1 MNLIIF
7 VMMFYLMDLGDFNL
21 YIPMQYE
28 GGDDMGVLVNAKQ
41 FTEQGWNMTSDRL
54 GAPYTVQYYDFTAS
68 MMHNVGLFIMKIF
81 AVIIGNAAAAMNLTY
96 LSIYFMAGIISY
108 FVMRSMKI
116 NCWIN
121 ALTSSV
127 FALSPYMLYRNIGH
141 IVLTECYFVPLS
153 ILICLW
159 IYERDD
165 VLVPDRNF
173 FKRKINYV
181 VLFFT
186 FLIANN
192 GIAYYPFFTCFMACI
207 ANDLSDA
214 ELLKALYMSCK
225 DVFNRED
232 MKFISKLVLNKDALL
247 IDGKKLDEA
256 EFNLHWQK
264 VGYCDYRVV
273 IIHFIKGN
281 LGNFTSLSQLLPDGA
296 TEKIKSQI
304 EKKLL
309 TLFTNLNA
317 QLSK

>member
-1 MNLIIF
+1 MIECTVNGHKYQTAKL
-7 VMMFYLMDLGDFNL
+7 LTEDFLN
-21 YIPMQYE
+21 
-28 GGDDMGVLVNAKQ
+28 
-41 FTEQGWNMTSDRL
+41 L
-54 GAPYTVQYYDFTAS
+54 GA
-68 MMHNVGLFIMKIF
+68 
-81 AVIIGNAAAAMNLTY
+81 
-96 LSIYFMAGIISY
+96 
-108 FVMRSMKI
+108 
-116 NCWIN
+116 
-121 ALTSSV
+121 
-127 FALSPYMLYRNIGH
+127 MLEEK
-141 IVLTECYFVPLS
+141 VC
-153 ILICLW
+153 
-159 IYERDD
+159 
-165 VLVPDRNF
+165 
-173 FKRKINYV
+173 
-181 VLFFT
+181 
-186 FLIANN
+186 
-192 GIAYYPFFTCFMACI
+192 PFFTCFMACI

-214 ELLKALYMSCK
+214 ELLKALYISCK

>member
-1 MNLIIF
+1 MIECTVNGHKYQTAKL
-7 VMMFYLMDLGDFNL
+7 LTEDFLN
-21 YIPMQYE
+21 
-28 GGDDMGVLVNAKQ
+28 
-41 FTEQGWNMTSDRL
+41 L
-54 GAPYTVQYYDFTAS
+54 GA
-68 MMHNVGLFIMKIF
+68 MLEEK
-81 AVIIGNAAAAMNLTY
+81 
-96 LSIYFMAGIISY
+96 
-108 FVMRSMKI
+108 
-116 NCWIN
+116 
-121 ALTSSV
+121 V
-127 FALSPYMLYRNIGH
+127 F
-141 IVLTECYFVPLS
+141 
-153 ILICLW
+153 
-159 IYERDD
+159 
-165 VLVPDRNF
+165 
-173 FKRKINYV
+173 
-181 VLFFT
+181 
-186 FLIANN
+186 
-192 GIAYYPFFTCFMACI
+192 PFFTCFMACI

-256 EFNLHWQK
+256 DFNLHWQK

>member
-1 MNLIIF
+1 MIECTVNGHKYQTAKL
-7 VMMFYLMDLGDFNL
+7 LTEDFLN
-21 YIPMQYE
+21 
-28 GGDDMGVLVNAKQ
+28 
-41 FTEQGWNMTSDRL
+41 L
-54 GAPYTVQYYDFTAS
+54 GA
-68 MMHNVGLFIMKIF
+68 MLEEK
-81 AVIIGNAAAAMNLTY
+81 
-96 LSIYFMAGIISY
+96 
-108 FVMRSMKI
+108 
-116 NCWIN
+116 
-121 ALTSSV
+121 V
-127 FALSPYMLYRNIGH
+127 F
-141 IVLTECYFVPLS
+141 
-153 ILICLW
+153 
-159 IYERDD
+159 
-165 VLVPDRNF
+165 
-173 FKRKINYV
+173 
-181 VLFFT
+181 
-186 FLIANN
+186 
-192 GIAYYPFFTCFMACI
+192 PFFTCFMACI

-225 DVFNRED
+225 DVLNRED

>member
-1 MNLIIF
+1 MIECTVNGHKYQTAKL
-7 VMMFYLMDLGDFNL
+7 LTEDFLN
-21 YIPMQYE
+21 
-28 GGDDMGVLVNAKQ
+28 
-41 FTEQGWNMTSDRL
+41 L
-54 GAPYTVQYYDFTAS
+54 GA
-68 MMHNVGLFIMKIF
+68 MLEEK
-81 AVIIGNAAAAMNLTY
+81 
-96 LSIYFMAGIISY
+96 
-108 FVMRSMKI
+108 
-116 NCWIN
+116 
-121 ALTSSV
+121 V
-127 FALSPYMLYRNIGH
+127 F
-141 IVLTECYFVPLS
+141 
-153 ILICLW
+153 
-159 IYERDD
+159 
-165 VLVPDRNF
+165 
-173 FKRKINYV
+173 
-181 VLFFT
+181 
-186 FLIANN
+186 
-192 GIAYYPFFTCFMACI
+192 PFFTCFMACI

-281 LGNFTSLSQLLPDGA
+281 LGNFTILSQLLPDGA

>member
-1 MNLIIF
+1 MIECTVNGHKYQTAKL
-7 VMMFYLMDLGDFNL
+7 LTEDFLN
-21 YIPMQYE
+21 
-28 GGDDMGVLVNAKQ
+28 
-41 FTEQGWNMTSDRL
+41 L
-54 GAPYTVQYYDFTAS
+54 GA
-68 MMHNVGLFIMKIF
+68 MLEEK
-81 AVIIGNAAAAMNLTY
+81 
-96 LSIYFMAGIISY
+96 
-108 FVMRSMKI
+108 
-116 NCWIN
+116 
-121 ALTSSV
+121 V
-127 FALSPYMLYRNIGH
+127 F
-141 IVLTECYFVPLS
+141 
-153 ILICLW
+153 
-159 IYERDD
+159 
-165 VLVPDRNF
+165 
-173 FKRKINYV
+173 
-181 VLFFT
+181 
-186 FLIANN
+186 
-192 GIAYYPFFTCFMACI
+192 PFFTCFMACI

-232 MKFISKLVLNKDALL
+232 MKFISKLVLHKDALL

>member
-1 MNLIIF
+1 MIECTVNGHKYQTAKL
-7 VMMFYLMDLGDFNL
+7 LTEDFLN
-21 YIPMQYE
+21 
-28 GGDDMGVLVNAKQ
+28 
-41 FTEQGWNMTSDRL
+41 L
-54 GAPYTVQYYDFTAS
+54 GA
-68 MMHNVGLFIMKIF
+68 MLEEK
-81 AVIIGNAAAAMNLTY
+81 
-96 LSIYFMAGIISY
+96 
-108 FVMRSMKI
+108 
-116 NCWIN
+116 
-121 ALTSSV
+121 V
-127 FALSPYMLYRNIGH
+127 F
-141 IVLTECYFVPLS
+141 
-153 ILICLW
+153 
-159 IYERDD
+159 
-165 VLVPDRNF
+165 
-173 FKRKINYV
+173 
-181 VLFFT
+181 
-186 FLIANN
+186 
-192 GIAYYPFFTCFMACI
+192 PFFTCFMACI

-232 MKFISKLVLNKDALL
+232 RKVISKLVLNKDALL

>member
-1 MNLIIF
+1 MIECTVNGHKYQTAKL
-7 VMMFYLMDLGDFNL
+7 LTEDFLN
-21 YIPMQYE
+21 
-28 GGDDMGVLVNAKQ
+28 
-41 FTEQGWNMTSDRL
+41 L
-54 GAPYTVQYYDFTAS
+54 GA
-68 MMHNVGLFIMKIF
+68 MLEEK
-81 AVIIGNAAAAMNLTY
+81 
-96 LSIYFMAGIISY
+96 
-108 FVMRSMKI
+108 
-116 NCWIN
+116 
-121 ALTSSV
+121 V
-127 FALSPYMLYRNIGH
+127 F
-141 IVLTECYFVPLS
+141 
-153 ILICLW
+153 
-159 IYERDD
+159 
-165 VLVPDRNF
+165 
-173 FKRKINYV
+173 
-181 VLFFT
+181 
-186 FLIANN
+186 
-192 GIAYYPFFTCFMACI
+192 PFFTCVMACI

-214 ELLKALYMSCK
+214 ELLKALYISCK

>member
-1 MNLIIF
+1 MIECTVNGHKYQTAKL
-7 VMMFYLMDLGDFNL
+7 LTEDFLN
-21 YIPMQYE
+21 
-28 GGDDMGVLVNAKQ
+28 
-41 FTEQGWNMTSDRL
+41 L
-54 GAPYTVQYYDFTAS
+54 GA
-68 MMHNVGLFIMKIF
+68 MLEEK
-81 AVIIGNAAAAMNLTY
+81 
-96 LSIYFMAGIISY
+96 
-108 FVMRSMKI
+108 
-116 NCWIN
+116 
-121 ALTSSV
+121 V
-127 FALSPYMLYRNIGH
+127 F
-141 IVLTECYFVPLS
+141 
-153 ILICLW
+153 
-159 IYERDD
+159 
-165 VLVPDRNF
+165 
-173 FKRKINYV
+173 
-181 VLFFT
+181 
-186 FLIANN
+186 
-192 GIAYYPFFTCFMACI
+192 PFFTCFMACI

-264 VGYCDYRVV
+264 VGYCDDRVV

>member
-1 MNLIIF
+1 MIECTVNGHKYQTAKL
-7 VMMFYLMDLGDFNL
+7 LTEDFLN
-21 YIPMQYE
+21 
-28 GGDDMGVLVNAKQ
+28 
-41 FTEQGWNMTSDRL
+41 L
-54 GAPYTVQYYDFTAS
+54 GAMLED
-68 MMHNVGLFIMKIF
+68 K
-81 AVIIGNAAAAMNLTY
+81 
-96 LSIYFMAGIISY
+96 
-108 FVMRSMKI
+108 
-116 NCWIN
+116 
-121 ALTSSV
+121 V
-127 FALSPYMLYRNIGH
+127 F
-141 IVLTECYFVPLS
+141 
-153 ILICLW
+153 
-159 IYERDD
+159 
-165 VLVPDRNF
+165 
-173 FKRKINYV
+173 
-181 VLFFT
+181 
-186 FLIANN
+186 
-192 GIAYYPFFTCFMACI
+192 PFFTCFMACI

-317 QLSK
+317 QLTK

>member
-1 MNLIIF
+1 MIECTVNGHKYQTAKL
-7 VMMFYLMDLGDFNL
+7 LTEDFLN
-21 YIPMQYE
+21 
-28 GGDDMGVLVNAKQ
+28 
-41 FTEQGWNMTSDRL
+41 L
-54 GAPYTVQYYDFTAS
+54 GA
-68 MMHNVGLFIMKIF
+68 MLEEK
-81 AVIIGNAAAAMNLTY
+81 
-96 LSIYFMAGIISY
+96 
-108 FVMRSMKI
+108 
-116 NCWIN
+116 
-121 ALTSSV
+121 V
-127 FALSPYMLYRNIGH
+127 F
-141 IVLTECYFVPLS
+141 
-153 ILICLW
+153 
-159 IYERDD
+159 
-165 VLVPDRNF
+165 
-173 FKRKINYV
+173 
-181 VLFFT
+181 
-186 FLIANN
+186 
-192 GIAYYPFFTCFMACI
+192 PFFTCFMACI

-281 LGNFTSLSQLLPDGA
+281 LGNFTSLSQLLQDGA

>member
-1 MNLIIF
+1 MIECTVNGHKYQTAKL
-7 VMMFYLMDLGDFNL
+7 LTEDFLN
-21 YIPMQYE
+21 
-28 GGDDMGVLVNAKQ
+28 
-41 FTEQGWNMTSDRL
+41 L
-54 GAPYTVQYYDFTAS
+54 GA
-68 MMHNVGLFIMKIF
+68 MLEEK
-81 AVIIGNAAAAMNLTY
+81 
-96 LSIYFMAGIISY
+96 
-108 FVMRSMKI
+108 
-116 NCWIN
+116 
-121 ALTSSV
+121 V
-127 FALSPYMLYRNIGH
+127 FPS
-141 IVLTECYFVPLS
+141 
-153 ILICLW
+153 
-159 IYERDD
+159 
-165 VLVPDRNF
+165 
-173 FKRKINYV
+173 
-181 VLFFT
+181 
-186 FLIANN
+186 
-192 GIAYYPFFTCFMACI
+192 FTCFMACI

>member
-1 MNLIIF
+1 MIECTVNGHKYQTAKL
-7 VMMFYLMDLGDFNL
+7 LTEDLLN
-21 YIPMQYE
+21 
-28 GGDDMGVLVNAKQ
+28 
-41 FTEQGWNMTSDRL
+41 L
-54 GAPYTVQYYDFTAS
+54 GA
-68 MMHNVGLFIMKIF
+68 MLEEK
-81 AVIIGNAAAAMNLTY
+81 
-96 LSIYFMAGIISY
+96 
-108 FVMRSMKI
+108 
-116 NCWIN
+116 
-121 ALTSSV
+121 V
-127 FALSPYMLYRNIGH
+127 F
-141 IVLTECYFVPLS
+141 
-153 ILICLW
+153 
-159 IYERDD
+159 
-165 VLVPDRNF
+165 
-173 FKRKINYV
+173 
-181 VLFFT
+181 
-186 FLIANN
+186 
-192 GIAYYPFFTCFMACI
+192 PFFTCFIACI

>member
-1 MNLIIF
+1 MIECTVNGHKYQTAKL
-7 VMMFYLMDLGDFNL
+7 LTEDFLN
-21 YIPMQYE
+21 
-28 GGDDMGVLVNAKQ
+28 
-41 FTEQGWNMTSDRL
+41 L
-54 GAPYTVQYYDFTAS
+54 GA
-68 MMHNVGLFIMKIF
+68 MLEEK
-81 AVIIGNAAAAMNLTY
+81 
-96 LSIYFMAGIISY
+96 
-108 FVMRSMKI
+108 
-116 NCWIN
+116 
-121 ALTSSV
+121 V
-127 FALSPYMLYRNIGH
+127 F
-141 IVLTECYFVPLS
+141 
-153 ILICLW
+153 
-159 IYERDD
+159 
-165 VLVPDRNF
+165 
-173 FKRKINYV
+173 
-181 VLFFT
+181 
-186 FLIANN
+186 
-192 GIAYYPFFTCFMACI
+192 PFFTCFMACI

-232 MKFISKLVLNKDALL
+232 MTFISKLVLNKDALL